1 MNFTWIKLEST
12 GVLLKNVDEIDDK
25 VGGQK
30 RPILVSWHEQ

>member
-1 MNFTWIKLEST
+1 
-12 GVLLKNVDEIDDK
+12 VLLKNVDEIDDK